1 MITFVTKGR
10 GQPLPRQYYRG
21 RVLVDPAQGMS
32 AFGQDPKGLEA
43 KPASPVAKR
52 CAHAS
57 YAPPERGAHIDGGE

>member
-10 GQPLPRQYYRG
+10 GMPPARYYYRG

-43 KPASPVAKR
+43 KPASPVR
-52 CAHAS
+52 VSGCALTLCDIEEGS
-57 YAPPERGAHIDGGE
+57 NG